1 MIGPSENS
9 GIEIESGYQ
18 LVGHPVFQSKKPLY
32 ASIMPERTALLQGD
46 VNLHARAHI

>member
-1 MIGPSENS
+1 MSLNKE
-9 GIEIESGYQ
+9 ESNIKF
-18 LVGHPVFQSKKPLY
+18 LAKNMHNLCHIFQSKKPLY